1 MNYLLLSDIMW
12 YGGHI
17 LTGISIT
24 FTQNNFYIAV
34 LLVAVGQF
42 ITMISR
48 PIGRIETKNI
58 ENEKENIDV
67 IDLNYPNI
75 V

>member
-12 YGGHI
+12 YIGHI

-24 FTQNNFYIAV
+24 FTQNHFYIAV
-34 LLVAVGQF
+34 SLVAIGQF

-48 PIGRIETKNI
+48 PIGRIKN
-58 ENEKENIDV
+58 EESVEKNKNVQINNLDFV
-67 IDLNYPNI
+67 
-75 V
+75 